1 MLVDVQYRNST
12 GRPADSS
19 GRPVEILLDVP
30 QKFFIAFVYEIGNS
44 KTFEANMQ
52 NSSGRPAESYLT
64 SSRIQW
70 TSNRSSTGRP
80 LDQII
85 LANNAVLEVIT
96 YCTIFSIFRALCK
109 DVIRL
114 LLL

>member
-52 NSSGRPAESYLT
+52 NCSGRQAEFY
-64 SSRIQW
+64 W
-70 TSNRSSTGRP
+70 TSNRCSTGRP
-80 LDQII
+80 LDQMIW
-85 LANNAVLEVIT
+85 ANMIEQ
-96 YCTIFSIFRALCK
+96 
-109 DVIRL
+109 
-114 LLL
+114 

>member
-30 QKFFIAFVYEIGNS
+30 QKLFIAFVYEIGNS

-52 NSSGRPAESYLT
+52 KSSGHPVESYWMSSRIMEDVLQNLGDVQQKFYWT
-64 SSRIQW
+64 SSRPEDLGHYDF
-70 TSNRSSTGRP
+70 TVPT
-80 LDQII
+80 
-85 LANNAVLEVIT
+85 
-96 YCTIFSIFRALCK
+96 
-109 DVIRL
+109 
-114 LLL
+114 

>member
-30 QKFFIAFVYEIGNS
+30 QKLFIAFVYEIGNS

-52 NSSGRPAESYLT
+52 NSSGCPVESYWT
-64 SSRIQW
+64 SSRIMEDVLQNLRDVQQKFYW
-70 TSNRSSTGRP
+70 TSSRP
-80 LDQII
+80 EDLGHYDFT
-85 LANNAVLEVIT
+85 VPT
-96 YCTIFSIFRALCK
+96 
-109 DVIRL
+109 
-114 LLL
+114 